1 MNFSVLESHFN
12 EAQIFVDADVT
23 YVTHDPFS
31 KNFLLYDVYNKGRQL
46 GGELNI
52 TADREIFCNKTNCR
66 VERYLSELY
75 TRSALQHRKSFTGL
89 TMRATA
95 VVCEGLKILHAIDLF
110 FKQVTAL
117 PLNVSIKEI
126 FDFMNS
132 KYRIQLDTYARLGY
146 QARQPLRD
154 MLDCKW
160 VCLNE
165 N

>member
-1 MNFSVLESHFN
+1 
-12 EAQIFVDADVT
+12 
-23 YVTHDPFS
+23 
-31 KNFLLYDVYNKGRQL
+31 
-46 GGELNI
+46 
-52 TADREIFCNKTNCR
+52 
-66 VERYLSELY
+66 
-75 TRSALQHRKSFTGL
+75 
-89 TMRATA
+89 MRATA

-154 MLDCKW
+154 MLDCK
-160 VCLNE
+160 
-165 N
+165 